1 MGKFWPQKRE
11 IVPTKNFLKHI
22 KNGKNG
28 FIFKNGNAQDL
39 ANKIVKIVKNKKRL
53 EKFKLESINII
64 SKWDFNSC
72 YFGLKKSIKCVQKI
86 N

>member
-1 MGKFWPQKRE
+1 MAVDIFRPLAVIVQSAKRE
-11 IVPTKNFLKHI
+11 WSTLLTNIASSDNVGSSYDLI

-39 ANKIVKIVKNKKRL
+39 ANKIVKIVKNKKKL

-64 SKWDFNSC
+64 
-72 YFGLKKSIKCVQKI
+72 
-86 N
+86 